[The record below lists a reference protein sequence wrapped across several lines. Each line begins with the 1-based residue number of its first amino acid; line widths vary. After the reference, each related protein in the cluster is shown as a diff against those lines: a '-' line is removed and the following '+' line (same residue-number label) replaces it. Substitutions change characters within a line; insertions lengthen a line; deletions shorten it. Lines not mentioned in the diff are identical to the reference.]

1 MRLAWTISAKP
12 EGRNGD
18 GKNEG
23 GMVVYLVSP
32 QTHSREEVGRVAF
45 ERANSLH
52 PDVPYEDQL
61 DIEIGKARKTIEVI
75 EELTANAGE
84 LA

>member
-1 MRLAWTISAKP
+1 MRLAWKISAKP

-23 GMVVYLVSP
+23 GMVVYLVAP
-32 QTHSREEVGRVAF
+32 GTASREEVGRVAF